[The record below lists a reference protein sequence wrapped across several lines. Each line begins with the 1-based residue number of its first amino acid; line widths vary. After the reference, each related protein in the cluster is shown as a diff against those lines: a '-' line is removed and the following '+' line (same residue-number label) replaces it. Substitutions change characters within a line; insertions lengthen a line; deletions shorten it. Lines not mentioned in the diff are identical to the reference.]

1 MWRQDW
7 FRLQL
12 VLALV
17 LVGSALLGLWLLAE
31 HRGLQRGEREAHRSW
46 QTQRAALGQLQDAAD
61 EIAALARTALADG
74 QTASHRA
81 RMASAEQRWEEGRAA
96 LAGTEAADQ
105 ALRALAADAASALD
119 ALDQGQPDEALA
131 SLPALEQ
138 GDAAVGAALGALAR
152 ELDHEQQAELE
163 ARQQSALGLLALGAA
178 LALGT
183 VWLVLVAMAVATWL
197 ARASAA
203 ATAEREA
210 LMAELQ
216 GARASAEGANRAKS
230 DFLANMSHE
239 LRTPMTAILGY
250 ADLLLDPHRSAAD
263 RLECIYTIRRNS
275 QQLLQLVNDLLDL
288 SRIEVGQIEV
298 ERAHCDPGTVLAE
311 VMSLIQVRASERG
324 LQLDAIYATEVPAR
338 VWTDPMRVRQILINL
353 VGNAVK
359 FTERGSVRVTVRCSF
374 EAGKIEFEVTDTGI
388 GMDAATIARVFH
400 PFTQADSSTTRQ
412 FGGTG
417 LGLAISRHLA
427 LALGGDIRI
436 SSVPGRGSSVVLEI
450 DAGELGGVPRLTS
463 PTLRTVTPLPTLRR
477 LSGRVLLAEDGPDNQ
492 RLVSSV
498 LRMAGARVDVVDNGR
513 DAVTTAFEALMSG
526 DPYGVVL
533 MDMQMPV
540 LDGYA
545 ATATLRAKGY
555 GLPIVALTAHAMRGD
570 REKCLAAGCDDHT
583 TKPIDRQALIET
595 LSRWFG
601 VAATAI
607 LNQTAAP
614 APLPEEPIRSRYA
627 KDPDMVELVGMFANE
642 LPGLV
647 QQICDSVTT
656 DDRAQVRSLAHQ
668 LKGAGGSYG
677 YDIVTN
683 AARALES
690 AAQDPD
696 ADLTPHT
703 EALRALARRISSA
716 LAA

>member
-1 MWRQDW
+1 MWKQDW

-12 VLALV
+12 VLAIV
-17 LVGSALLGLWLLAE
+17 LVGSALLGLWLLLE
-31 HRGLQRGEREAHRSW
+31 HRELQQEEREAYSAREA
-46 QTQRAALGQLQDAAD
+46 QGAELAQREAVAD
-61 EIAALARTALADG
+61 EVAMLARAALADG
-74 QTASHRA
+74 QTERA
-81 RMASAEQRWEEGRAA
+81 RARIQEVLPRGEGG
-96 LAGTEAADQ
+96 AGPAGQ
-105 ALRALAADAASALD
+105 ALVALHSVATLVLD
-119 ALDQGQPDEALA
+119 ALDQGQPELALMYLSALDQGESEVEAELLA
-131 SLPALEQ
+131 LS
-138 GDAAVGAALGALAR
+138 R
-152 ELDHEQQAELE
+152 ELDQRQRAELE
-163 ARQQSALGLLALGAA
+163 ARHQSAQGLMGLGAV

-183 VWLVLVAMAVATWL
+183 LWLVLVAGAVGMWM
-197 ARASAA
+197 ARASASA
-203 ATAEREA
+203 SAEREA
-210 LMAELQ
+210 LMAELE
-216 GARASAEGANRAKS
+216 RAKTAAEAGSRAKS

-239 LRTPMTAILGY
+239 IRTPMTAILGY
-250 ADLLLDPHRSAAD
+250 ADLLLDPHRQAAD

-288 SRIEVGQIEV
+288 SRIEVGQIAV
-298 ERAHCDPGTVLAE
+298 ERMECDPGAILAE
-311 VMSLIQVRASERG
+311 VMSLVQVRAAERG

-338 VWTDPMRVRQILINL
+338 VYSDPTRLRQILVNL

-359 FTERGSVRVTVRCSF
+359 FTERGSVRVTVRCAF
-374 EAGKIEFEVTDTGI
+374 EAGKIEFEVADTGI
-388 GMDAATIARVFH
+388 GMDAATIGRAFH
-400 PFTQADSSTTRQ
+400 PFTQADSSSTRS

-417 LGLAISRHLA
+417 LGLTISRHLA
-427 LALGGDIRI
+427 LALGGDIHI
-436 SSVPGRGSSVVLEI
+436 SSVPGRGSTVMIEVETGDL
-450 DAGELGGVPRLTS
+450 DGVPRVTS
-463 PTLRTVTPLPTLRR
+463 PGLRTVTPLPTMRR

-513 DAVTTAFEALMSG
+513 DAVTTAFDALMSG

-583 TKPIDRQALIET
+583 TKPIDRQGLIET

-627 KDPDMVELVGMFANE
+627 RDPDMAELVGMFANE

-647 QQICDSVTT
+647 KQICDGVVSN
-656 DDRAQVRSLAHQ
+656 DRGLVRSLAHQ

-677 YDIVTN
+677 YDMVTH

-690 AAQDPD
+690 AAQDSE
-696 ADLTPHT
+696 ADLTPHI